1 MYKPSPRWRGK
12 DTIEERT
19 PPKQGPIMARPE
31 QPHKKGRPVHQKG
44 IHPEA
49 DTKPQ
54 RSRTTPRRGSF
65 GIDFWHAVEFS
76 RIERAPPQTFRLSV
90 GAVCSVLLVR
100 TACCTVLLLW
110 CLHRTSP
117 ASRGTGTGQASACP
131 VRSVPCGGG
140 RGPTLADPEGRLTA
154 PIGGGNPRDRTR
166 CCEVGHP
173 RDRPPRGVRSSLA
186 G

>member
-19 PPKQGPIMARPE
+19 PQPGARSWPDPDNP
-31 QPHKKGRPVHQKG
+31 QKGATRSHQKG

-49 DTKPQ
+49 ATKPQ
-54 RSRTTPRRGSF
+54 RSRTTPRRGYLASIF
-65 GIDFWHAVEFS
+65 GTLLSSQGSNAHRLKPSGS
-76 RIERAPPQTFRLSV
+76 RS
-90 GAVCSVLLVR
+90 GLLLR
-100 TACCTVLLLW
+100 TAVLV
-110 CLHRTSP
+110 SP
-117 ASRGTGTGQASACP
+117 PYLTRVEGTGTGQASACP

-154 PIGGGNPRDRTR
+154 PIGVGNPRDRTR

-173 RDRPPRGVRSSLA
+173 RDRPPCGVRSSLA

>member
-1 MYKPSPRWRGK
+1 MYKPSPRWREK

-19 PPKQGPIMARPE
+19 PREREARSWLDPNN
-31 QPHKKGRPVHQKG
+31 PTKGRPVNQKG

-49 DTKPQ
+49 ATKPQ
-54 RSRTTPRRGSF
+54 RSRTTPRRGSI

-76 RIERAPPQTFRLSV
+76 RIERAPPQAFQLSV
-90 GAVCSVLLVR
+90 GACPSYGLVLR
-100 TACCTVLLLW
+100 TVVPV
-110 CLHRTSP
+110 SP
-117 ASRGTGTGQASACP
+117 PYLTRVEGTGTGQASACP
-131 VRSVPCGGG
+131 VRSVPCGVG
-140 RGPTLADPEGRLTA
+140 RGPTLADPVGRLTG
-154 PIGGGNPRDRTR
+154 PIGAGNPRDRTR